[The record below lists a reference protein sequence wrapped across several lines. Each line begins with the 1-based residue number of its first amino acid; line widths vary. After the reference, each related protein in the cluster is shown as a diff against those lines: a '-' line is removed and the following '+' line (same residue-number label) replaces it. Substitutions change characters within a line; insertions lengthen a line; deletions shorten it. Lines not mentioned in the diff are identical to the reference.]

1 MSEEKNKNKPKNV
14 IMTDIRTFSDM
25 PKTSEAKLKSIRKWQ
40 KNNMLQINLALHRKN
55 DADIIEKLEQVEN
68 KNGYIKELIRKDLEN
83 EQGND
88 Q

>member
-1 MSEEKNKNKPKNV
+1 MPEDV
-14 IMTDIRTFSDM
+14 IISDIRTISDM

>member
-14 IMTDIRTFSDM
+14 IISDIRTIPDM
-25 PKTSEAKLKSIRKWQ
+25 PKTSEAKLKAIRKYQ
-40 KNNMLQINLALHRKN
+40 KNTMLQINLTLHKRN
-55 DADIIEKLEQVEN
+55 DADIIRKLGQVEN
-68 KNGYIKELIRKDLEN
+68 KTGYIKELIRKDLDN